1 VIYETNIPEKPVS
14 VQSFFDA
21 ANKPYLPVIAVAAG
35 SSIYYYKDF
44 QQSSKFDL
52 PLIEFSE

>member
-35 SSIYYYKDF
+35 SSIYYYKF
-44 QQSSKFDL
+44 KNG
-52 PLIEFSE
+52 IK